1 MMAAIITMLNLKGG
15 VGKSTCTFHLG
26 CTLATT
32 GRRVLLVDNDPQT
45 SLSQGVWGPEATA
58 ELDPAA
64 TIASVYAGDVP
75 PPSQVIRATGIA
87 GVDLL
92 PGSRLADQYNVP
104 RPHLLPW
111 EQQAALREVLDEA
124 RPAYDLVLVDC
135 PPNLYGA
142 SWAAMVASDAILVPC
157 QCEDYGS
164 QGLEFVRESLAMV
177 LAGANPRLVPLGLVL
192 TMVAPRRAL
201 HQAYE
206 QKLRAEY
213 GPAVFAAT
221 IPHAAELPEAT
232 SLRRPIHKH
241 KPRGGSAK
249 AFAALAEEVLTR
261 LEAHGLLVREVAA

>member
-1 MMAAIITMLNLKGG
+1 MISGNASEIFDSTAAASLNVAGIE
-15 VGKSTCTFHLG
+15 S
-26 CTLATT
+26 
-32 GRRVLLVDNDPQT
+32 RRD
-45 SLSQGVWGPEATA
+45 SAWTA
-58 ELDPAA
+58 ALDPAA
-64 TIASVYAGDVP
+64 TIAAIYAGDVP
-75 PPSQVIRATGIA
+75 PPSRVIRGTGIA

-104 RPHLLPW
+104 RPHLAPW

-124 RPAYDLVLVDC
+124 RPAYDLVLIDC

-142 SWAAMVASDAILVPC
+142 SWAAMVASDAIVVPC

-164 QGLEFVRESLAMV
+164 QGLEFVRESLALV

-206 QKLRAEY
+206 TKLRAEY
-213 GPAVFAAT
+213 GDAVFAAT

-232 SLRRPIHKH
+232 SLRRPIHQH
-241 KPRGGSAK
+241 KPKGAATR
-249 AFAALAEEVLTR
+249 AFRALADEVLLR
-261 LEAHGLLVREVAA
+261 LESHGLAGMGVAA